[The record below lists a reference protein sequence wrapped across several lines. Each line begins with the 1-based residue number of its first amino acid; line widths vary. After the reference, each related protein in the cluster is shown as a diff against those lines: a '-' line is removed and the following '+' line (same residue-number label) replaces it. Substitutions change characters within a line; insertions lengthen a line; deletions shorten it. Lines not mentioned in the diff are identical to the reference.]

1 MAEKDILLRQDGD
14 ILYPVTK
21 GSNVVYGATDSG
33 ITLEEKVDSKQDA
46 LVSGTNI
53 KTINNTSLLGSGNI
67 AISGG
72 DSLPDQ
78 TGNAGKFLTTD
89 GTDASWATVSVPTGV
104 YTKTNLLSGNNI
116 SIARKPSSVVGNETV
131 FLCHFNNSSVNE
143 VENAEWSWSM
153 EPSSYSSTNPVSESL
168 GNFCVSSNCML
179 SRSTNLTQNDSF
191 TVEAWVRF
199 TTAYVGS
206 NFGFSSI
213 ASFGCSGGNISV
225 ILDNNTIETVPYTA
239 GDWIH
244 LAITHDADSHIF
256 YYYANGIKVGE
267 GSINSFYLGTVT
279 CEFISS
285 IDELR
290 ITNNA
295 LYLSSFTPFT
305 VPYTIG
311 YPLEE
316 YQINSTLKAGTNV
329 SIAADGT
336 ISATDTTY
344 SAFTGA
350 DGTADGAV
358 GLVPAPTATDNT
370 KYLKGDGTWATV
382 ATGDPLPSQTGNS
395 GKFLTT
401 NGTAA
406 SWATV
411 SVAPTLT
418 WYTSADWTLAADN
431 KTLTVSDTTSANLVK
446 VYKNGLLLQPTED
459 YTLSGTSLVFVA
471 ALDATDKITLE
482 VY

>member
-168 GNFCVSSNCML
+168 GNFCVSSNCRL

-206 NFGFSSI
+206 NLVLVLLP
-213 ASFGCSGGNISV
+213 ALAVVVV
-225 ILDNNTIETVPYTA
+225 I
-239 GDWIH
+239 
-244 LAITHDADSHIF
+244 
-256 YYYANGIKVGE
+256 
-267 GSINSFYLGTVT
+267 
-279 CEFISS
+279 
-285 IDELR
+285 
-290 ITNNA
+290 
-295 LYLSSFTPFT
+295 
-305 VPYTIG
+305 
-311 YPLEE
+311 
-316 YQINSTLKAGTNV
+316 
-329 SIAADGT
+329 
-336 ISATDTTY
+336 
-344 SAFTGA
+344 
-350 DGTADGAV
+350 
-358 GLVPAPTATDNT
+358 
-370 KYLKGDGTWATV
+370 
-382 ATGDPLPSQTGNS
+382 
-395 GKFLTT
+395 FL
-401 NGTAA
+401 
-406 SWATV
+406 
-411 SVAPTLT
+411 
-418 WYTSADWTLAADN
+418 
-431 KTLTVSDTTSANLVK
+431 
-446 VYKNGLLLQPTED
+446 
-459 YTLSGTSLVFVA
+459 
-471 ALDATDKITLE
+471 
-482 VY
+482 